1 MSGYYEDEYS
11 TLRSFDSEG
20 FYHTGD
26 LAVRDPCGNFKIT
39 GRLKNTIN
47 RGGETFS
54 AEDVEASLRE
64 MPGIVDVAV
73 CGIPDQAL
81 GEKTCAFIVCS
92 GDAPNLESIREFL
105 NNIGIAPFKHPDRVE
120 IRELLPLTPIGKI
133 DFNALKTSI
142 R

>member
-54 AEDVEASLRE
+54 AE
-64 MPGIVDVAV
+64 P
-73 CGIPDQAL
+73 
-81 GEKTCAFIVCS
+81 
-92 GDAPNLESIREFL
+92 
-105 NNIGIAPFKHPDRVE
+105 
-120 IRELLPLTPIGKI
+120 
-133 DFNALKTSI
+133 
-142 R
+142 

>member
-1 MSGYYEDEYS
+1 M
-11 TLRSFDSEG
+11 
-20 FYHTGD
+20 
-26 LAVRDPCGNFKIT
+26 RDPCGNFKIT

-81 GEKTCAFIVCS
+81 AKRRVRLSFAAAM
-92 GDAPNLESIREFL
+92 APNLESIREF
-105 NNIGIAPFKHPDRVE
+105 FKQQ
-120 IRELLPLTPIGKI
+120 
-133 DFNALKTSI
+133 
-142 R
+142 